1 MDKHRCCSYHVKER
15 TTRKLTQVRDVAP
28 PGVSICPEPTPCERP
43 ASHAD
48 PDSEISPPHEEQ
60 QVFVDDDGCDECKK
74 MLWMSDV
81 EKRTVQELLDALAR
95 CKEKEKAKSKAGQS
109 QEEAEEECEVE
120 DLNVRRK
127 ASTKS

>member
-1 MDKHRCCSYHVKER
+1 
-15 TTRKLTQVRDVAP
+15 
-28 PGVSICPEPTPCERP
+28 
-43 ASHAD
+43 
-48 PDSEISPPHEEQ
+48 
-60 QVFVDDDGCDECKK
+60 